1 MMNIQNLIE
10 VVSSLNT
17 MEETNQVI
25 QAVKIAR
32 NRINGLKRVQF
43 RVGQRVQFDE
53 KNGDIIRGVITKINR
68 KTIIVQEEGSTAR
81 GEWSTWRCAPSLLTV
96 MEEGTV

>member
-68 KTIIVQEEGSTAR
+68 KTIIVQEDGIGLKLGSQ
-81 GEWSTWRCAPSLLTV
+81 WRCSPSLLTV